1 MVRIKEMKKTFKT
14 IAASVSAAILLVSC
28 NPYDDSALSGR
39 VDDLEGRVTEIEKTL
54 EDLQTNVD
62 GLSTIVKALE
72 QENRIKDIRPL
83 EDGTGYVIEFTELG
97 QMVIKNGEKPSI
109 GVALGQD
116 GLYYWTVD
124 GEPMLDGEQPIP
136 ATIAPEFKVEGG
148 QFWFRVNGGQW
159 SPVAG
164 SDSGVGLIKDIKE
177 DEENVTF
184 ILSEGGEIVIPK
196 VQAFRLNIDISEAGI
211 FANSSVSI
219 PYTITAGDA
228 ETKVAAIAWSGYQ
241 ASVSGNSTSGIITV
255 TAPETIPAKADVIV
269 WAVNGKG
276 VPSSKILTFEQGQL
290 KLAKDTYTIGAQ
302 GGELAIE
309 LETNVEFSTFKD
321 PDPANAWLTIV
332 NDLPTKALR
341 KETVKVSA
349 EKYEGG
355 TEPRTATF
363 EIHYGSGEKQTIT
376 VTQLHTVIISGGKA
390 DFENFTTEPGRQLT
404 LISDETSGGWKL
416 ENGYLRLAT
425 AVKPNAESKFPALCG
440 STEKTGKL
448 SSPVLDGGCGNLT
461 IMISNSK
468 LPSFVPNGIGVI
480 VEILQNSAVVK
491 TIELTISADEYQQS
505 VATERSA
512 DVNLAGPFQLIIKN
526 ICPRGL
532 TGTRATDDDAYISSV
547 AWTGYSE

>member
-1 MVRIKEMKKTFKT
+1 MKKTFKT

-39 VDDLEGRVTEIEKTL
+39 VDDLEERVTEIEKTL
-54 EDLQTNVD
+54 KDLQTNVN
-62 GLSTIVKALE
+62 GLSTIIKALE
-72 QENRIKDIRPL
+72 QENRIKNIRPL

-97 QMVIKNGEKPSI
+97 EMTIKNGEKPSI
-109 GVALGQD
+109 GVTLGQD

-124 GEPMLDGEQPIP
+124 GELMLDGDQPIP

-159 SPVAG
+159 APVAG

-196 VQAFRLNIDISEAGI
+196 VQAFRLNIGISDAGI

-228 ETKVAAIAWSGYQ
+228 ETKVAAIAGAGYQ

-255 TAPETIPAKADVIV
+255 TAPGTIPVKADVIV
-269 WAVNGKG
+269 MAVNGKG
-276 VPSSKILTFEQGQL
+276 VSSSKILTFEQGQL
-290 KLAKDTYTIGAQ
+290 KVAKDTYTIGAQ

-309 LETNVEFSTFKD
+309 LETNVEFSIFKD
-321 PDPANAWLTIV
+321 PDPSNAWLAIV
-332 NDLPTKALR
+332 NDQPTKALR

-349 EKYEGG
+349 EKYEEG

-376 VTQLHTVIISGGKA
+376 VTQLHTDVISGGSA
-390 DFENFTTEPGRQLT
+390 DLDAFDNATGATIHASG
-404 LISDETSGGWKL
+404 TSPAGWKITNCL
-416 ENGYLRLAT
+416 MYAQNNWDAI
-425 AVKPNAESKFPALCG
+425 ASKTVVLSGNNNKIG
-440 STEKTGKL
+440 SLT
-448 SSPVLDGGCGNLT
+448 SPVLEGGCGTLT
-461 IMISNSK
+461 IVYGSNAPIASNK
-468 LPSFVPNGIGVI
+468 LKFQVD
-480 VEILQNSAVVK
+480 VK
-491 TIELTISADEYQQS
+491 NASGD
-505 VATERSA
+505 
-512 DVNLAGPFQLIIKN
+512 IIKTEIVGDEN
-526 ICPRGL
+526 GVYELKKQYESHIEVSAAGNFSVILTNLCPSNTTVSRGAKDPVIIL
-532 TGTRATDDDAYISSV
+532 SV
-547 AWTGYSE
+547 SWTGYSE